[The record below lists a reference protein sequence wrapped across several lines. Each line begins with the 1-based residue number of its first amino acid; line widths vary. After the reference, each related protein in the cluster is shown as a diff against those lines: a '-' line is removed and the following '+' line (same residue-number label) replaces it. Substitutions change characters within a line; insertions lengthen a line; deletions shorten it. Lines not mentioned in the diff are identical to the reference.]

1 MIKDIKVGVMVAAG
15 QALDYK
21 KKKPNSDIEE
31 IMKEIIANVE
41 ANEES
46 KRGVVAG
53 VSKAVKY
60 KEADSRLTDKEI
72 MQKIMNEINEIVAS
86 LEEE

>member
-1 MIKDIKVGVMVAAG
+1 MIKDVKVGVMVAAG

-31 IMKEIIANVE
+31 IMKEVIANTE
-41 ANEES
+41 ANEEA
-46 KRGVVAG
+46 KRGIVVG
-53 VSKAVKY
+53 VSRAVKY

-72 MQKIMNEINEIVAS
+72 MQKIMNEINDIANS